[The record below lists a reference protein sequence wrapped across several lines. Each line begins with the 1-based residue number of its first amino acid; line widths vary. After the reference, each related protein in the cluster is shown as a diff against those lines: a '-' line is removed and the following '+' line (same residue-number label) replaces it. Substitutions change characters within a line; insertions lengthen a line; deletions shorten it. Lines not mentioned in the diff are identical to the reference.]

1 MLPAPQ
7 QWLSMWRL
15 LCSRRPSTLSTV
27 CAHCLGRWTDPE
39 VSLLGLVVYADRGEG
54 GQEGGRGV
62 SGKPSGGCC
71 QRSLVHVSRE
81 LCSPATLFAR
91 AVCVLFVIGW

>member
-1 MLPAPQ
+1 M
-7 QWLSMWRL
+7 
-15 LCSRRPSTLSTV
+15 
-27 CAHCLGRWTDPE
+27 
-39 VSLLGLVVYADRGEG
+39 GLVVYADRGEG

-91 AVCVLFVIGW
+91 AVCVLFVIGWLAMACIMGAVLLSQPAIF